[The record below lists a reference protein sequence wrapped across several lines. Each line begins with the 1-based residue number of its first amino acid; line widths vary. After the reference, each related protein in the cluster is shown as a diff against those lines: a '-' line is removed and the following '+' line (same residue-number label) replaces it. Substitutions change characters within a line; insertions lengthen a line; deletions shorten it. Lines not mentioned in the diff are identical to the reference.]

1 MPGCTI
7 PFIRQQSPGTIGP
20 GDLVDCYAS
29 GGLGVSPNL
38 LFPSPPQAAS
48 RIKPTLK
55 AGNSSCPGQQFIY
68 MSHVT
73 KNSIIENSF

>member
-29 GGLGVSPNL
+29 GVQGRQPLAGVGGIPQSPL
-38 LFPSPPQAAS
+38 PFAAAGGEPDKTYPES
-48 RIKPTLK
+48 R
-55 AGNSSCPGQQFIY
+55 
-68 MSHVT
+68 
-73 KNSIIENSF
+73 